1 MAELKA
7 GGIFRDNTVNLEDF
21 VNTRVTGL
29 YLHQGHLVRS
39 PCQLALDIVKGSW
52 KITWRSCVCSE
63 GLIWPMLC
71 VSPFEGGMCIL
82 ARFVAPCPAGGGWW
96 IQRSS
101 ISKRRGN
108 IWRVCVGHPQPLGQ
122 TLKLCQGQEQPCSP
136 GHSLSS
142 SRHAALPGPWTRMCC
157 GIQCLTKVLSARQIY
172 GGCLLQSKAG
182 EGRGAR
188 SNTFPF
194 KWVGNSPEFPSP
206 CGSISLST
214 EQHHKFHLS
223 VEVKMFYGC
232 PGWAM
237 IDLQS
242 YKSFL
247 CSPPSCLLT
256 GRQAG
261 WEGTAVTSP

>member
-1 MAELKA
+1 M
-7 GGIFRDNTVNLEDF
+7 NLEDF

-194 KWVGNSPEFPSP
+194 K
-206 CGSISLST
+206 
-214 EQHHKFHLS
+214 
-223 VEVKMFYGC
+223 
-232 PGWAM
+232 
-237 IDLQS
+237 
-242 YKSFL
+242 
-247 CSPPSCLLT
+247 
-256 GRQAG
+256 
-261 WEGTAVTSP
+261 